1 MRNSNLK
8 LTITAAALA
17 GSVALFSVFAHAEGN
32 GMMAS
37 DSEHNGMMSSEGKHG
52 MGGMMPMMSMMSDMS
67 PEDRKAMTEACMKM
81 MQSHG
86 SGDMGGT
93 KDEDASAS

>member
-32 GMMAS
+32 DMMAS

-86 SGDMGGT
+86 INSMGDA
-93 KDEDASAS
+93 KNEDADAS